1 MRFDEITDVLLN
13 ISLLLLKDEAGLLK
27 DNDTFFVCRND
38 TCVQFLH

>member
-13 ISLLLLKDEAGLLK
+13 ISFLLKNETGLLK
-27 DNDTFFVCRND
+27 DDDTFFVFIND